1 MKPGNKALLIDI
13 IIILVISLW
22 LYFISVLFS
31 SESSEVKRETDD
43 LIEKQLQLDF
53 DQIDED
59 FDDSEDDDITMIQG
73 YGASMD
79 SQDENNGESSDVYE
93 ETITYTDSTP
103 VSIIDV
109 DDNLQPVEVSDSDI
123 DFDLSDAIDSSE
135 RVIRNY
141 DSFISDFSDIE
152 PANTKSVSHWFK
164 YYDDYLDY
172 PMLSAAM
179 KDMWLRSTSCPHI
192 FCQQVADDW
201 TYRNQKHYYWDSVK
215 WKMILIPNVYF
226 VSDCEYYDQI
236 YWSVKSL

>member
-1 MKPGNKALLIDI
+1 
-13 IIILVISLW
+13 
-22 LYFISVLFS
+22 VLFS

-152 PANTKSVSHWFK
+152 PANTKSVSH
-164 YYDDYLDY
+164 
-172 PMLSAAM
+172 
-179 KDMWLRSTSCPHI
+179 
-192 FCQQVADDW
+192 
-201 TYRNQKHYYWDSVK
+201 
-215 WKMILIPNVYF
+215 
-226 VSDCEYYDQI
+226 
-236 YWSVKSL
+236 